1 MRHRFRGE
9 GSTSIRCARCRLHT
23 DLCAC
28 SLIEPIP
35 VRTRVILVAHYYEE
49 RKPTNTGHLALSCL
63 EGAQLVRRGG
73 PEHEAAHVDATWAA
87 DTHPVLL
94 FPGPDAVPL
103 DRWKS
108 ARPADAP
115 PVTLI
120 VPDGT
125 WRQAKRVRYRVP
137 GLDRIPCVSLPEGL
151 YSSYRLRHA
160 HVAGRLSTLE
170 AVAHALGILEGPHVC
185 SRLLHIFQVV
195 VDRALWS
202 NGRIA
207 TDQVSGGIPAG
218 ARQDGP
224 DICRAHASS
233 EAEPT

>member
-1 MRHRFRGE
+1 M
-9 GSTSIRCARCRLHT
+9 S
-23 DLCAC
+23 
-28 SLIEPIP
+28 
-35 VRTRVILVAHYYEE
+35 VRTRVILVAHFYEE
-49 RKPTNTGHLALSCL
+49 RKPTNTGHLAVTCL
-63 EGAQLVRRGG
+63 EGARVVRRGG
-73 PEHEAAHVDATWAA
+73 PEHAAAEVRWESATQ
-87 DTHPVLL
+87 PLLL

-103 DRWKS
+103 DRWHA

-137 GLDRIPCVSLPEGL
+137 GLAEIPCVSLPEGL

-160 HVAGRLSTLE
+160 HAAGRLSTLE
-170 AVAHALGILEGPHVC
+170 AVAHALGILEGPHIRT
-185 SRLLHIFQVV
+185 RLLHLFEVV

-202 NGRIA
+202 NGRISA
-207 TDQVSGGIPAG
+207 EHVLGGVPAG

-224 DICRAHASS
+224 DLCR
-233 EAEPT
+233 ERLDVPRT

>member
-1 MRHRFRGE
+1 M
-9 GSTSIRCARCRLHT
+9 
-23 DLCAC
+23 
-28 SLIEPIP
+28 EPMP

-49 RKPTNTGHLALSCL
+49 RKPTNTGHLALTCL
-63 EGAQLVRRGG
+63 QGAEVVRRGG
-73 PEHEAAHVDATWAA
+73 PEHVAAEVKWAE
-87 DTHPVLL
+87 DTQPLLL
-94 FPGPDAVPL
+94 FPGPEAVPL
-103 DRWKS
+103 DLWKA
-108 ARPADAP
+108 ARPDDAP
-115 PVTLI
+115 SVSLI

-170 AVAHALGILEGPHVC
+170 AVAHALGILEGPQVC

-224 DICRAHASS
+224 DFCRAHESS
-233 EAEPT
+233 EADPT

>member
-1 MRHRFRGE
+1 MRHRFRAE
-9 GSTSIRCARCRLHT
+9 GYAPIRCARCRLHT

-28 SLIEPIP
+28 SLLAPMA

-49 RKPTNTGHLALSCL
+49 RKPSNTGHLAVECL
-63 EGAQLVRRGG
+63 EGAQVIRRGG
-73 PEHEAAHVDATWAA
+73 PEHVAAEVSWDP
-87 DTHPVLL
+87 DSQPLLL

-103 DRWKS
+103 DRWKAAHTS
-108 ARPADAP
+108 NT
-115 PVTLI
+115 PVSMI

-137 GLDRIPCVSLPEGL
+137 GLDRIPCVSLPDGL

-185 SRLLHIFQVV
+185 ARLLHVFQVV
-195 VDRALWS
+195 VDRALWT

-207 TDQVSGGIPAG
+207 TDQVLGGIPNG

-224 DICRAHASS
+224 DLCRAHASCGDDD
-233 EAEPT
+233 